1 MSRPIFIIVIL
12 FSLLF
17 AACKK
22 VDNTAL
28 EPVSDYFPL
37 TVGKYITYDVDST
50 VPVYQNTALVL
61 DSFHY
66 QVQYLVDGVLY
77 DNLNR
82 LGYHITC
89 NFRLDSSYLWV
100 PYHTAMAVNTGSTI
114 EFSQD
119 NQKFIKLVEPI
130 QQDFSWNGNAYLYTD
145 NTDSFQ
151 YLQNWN
157 YTYDSLNF
165 PITLNNLVIDSTI
178 KVAETNQQTE
188 FQDHTDIVDGYDTL
202 YSMYTY
208 STEKYAKGIGLV
220 YRNFSY
226 NIYQPKDRLHPF
238 DQFGYTGYGLIL
250 KMIDH
255 N

>member
-1 MSRPIFIIVIL
+1 MSRPIFIIVIF

-22 VDNTAL
+22 TDNSAL

-37 TVGKYITYDVDST
+37 TIGKYITYDVDST
-50 VPVYQNTALVL
+50 VPIYQTTALVL

-66 QVQYLVDGVLY
+66 QIQYIVDGVVY

-119 NQKFIKLVEPI
+119 NQKYIKLVEPI

-145 NTDSFQ
+145 NTDSLQ

-165 PITLNNLVIDSTI
+165 PITLNSLTIDSTI
-178 KVAETNQQTE
+178 KVAETNQQVGV
-188 FQDHTDIVDGYDTL
+188 QDHTDLIDGYDTL
-202 YSMYTY
+202 YSTNTY
-208 STEKYAKGIGLV
+208 SVEKYAKGIGLV
-220 YRNFSY
+220 YRDFFY
-226 NIYQPKDRLHPF
+226 NIYQPADRSQPF
-238 DQFGYTGYGLIL
+238 GAFGYTGYGLTL